1 MPLNTLRNIIF
12 DWSGT
17 LVDDMPGVL
26 AAMKGVS
33 AELGGEP
40 LTEEIFQQT
49 FRLPLDDFFKE
60 RWPDASLGDLLFAY
74 LKHFPSDDPSAVTLM
89 EGRRELLEKLVR
101 SGRRL
106 AICSSAPRSHVEAQ
120 AEAMGVREFFDEIWA
135 GVLDKGSEL
144 PRRMEAW
151 GALPGET
158 LYAGDMTHDIE
169 AGKAA
174 GVFSVAT
181 PSRYEPVDSLLKAGP
196 DLLLPDL
203 NRLADV
209 LGDSRRFIDVFPVAT
224 VGALIVNDAGRMLLV
239 RTHKWSD
246 RWGIPGGKIQR
257 GETSEE
263 ALRRELRE
271 ETGLEVNDVRFV
283 LVQDCIEPPEFERSA
298 HFLLMNYTARHDG
311 PDESVRL
318 NDEAEEWQWV
328 GLEEARVMELNA
340 PTRLLIEA
348 CAEKGMV

>member
-1 MPLNTLRNIIF
+1 MIRHIIF

-17 LVDDMPGVL
+17 LADDMPGVL

-60 RWPDASLGDLLFAY
+60 RWPEASLGDLLFAY
-74 LKHFPSDDPSAVTLM
+74 LKHFPSHDPNAVSLM

-106 AICSSAPRSHVEAQ
+106 AICSSAPRAHVEAQ
-120 AEAMGVREFFDEIWA
+120 AEAMGVRGFFDEIWA
-135 GVLDKGSEL
+135 GVLDKAAEL
-144 PRRMEAW
+144 PGRLASW
-151 GALPGET
+151 GAAPEET
-158 LYAGDMTHDIE
+158 LFAGDMTHDIE

-174 GVFSVAT
+174 GVMSVAT
-181 PSRYEPVDSLLKAGP
+181 PSRYEPVESLVKAGP

-209 LGDSRRFIDVFPVAT
+209 LGDGRRFTDVFPVAT
-224 VGALIVNDAGRMLLV
+224 VGALILNSAGRMLLV
-239 RTHKWSD
+239 RTHKWSH

-257 GETSEE
+257 GESSEE

-271 ETGLEVNDVRFV
+271 ETGLAVSDVRFV

-311 PDESVRL
+311 PEDSVRL
-318 NDEAEEWQWV
+318 NDEAEEWTWV
-328 GLEEARVMELNA
+328 SPDEALAMDLNA
-340 PTRLLIEA
+340 PTRILIEA
-348 CAEKGMV
+348 CVERGMV